1 MHRRTF
7 IMLGF
12 SGLLVSCVEVTGTGE
27 PGEAPAPLDARAEI
41 GLNIAPVPL
50 KLENAD
56 WAVVGLGSYYVNAAS
71 ACVDCHSCPT
81 YSPGESP
88 FTGGRGRLDAAHY
101 LAGGVSFG
109 PLGQN
114 ITAPSLA
121 PDTNGLPGGLTREQ
135 FTSAM
140 RTGKD
145 PDDPNRTLQIM
156 PWPLYRVMADEDLV
170 AMYEYLRAI
179 PTAQPGTCTGP
190 GQ

>member
-1 MHRRTF
+1 MHRRSF
-7 IMLGF
+7 IMLGL
-12 SGLLVSCVEVTGTGE
+12 SGVLVSCAVEVTGTGE
-27 PGEAPAPLDARAEI
+27 PGEAPMPLDVRAEI
-41 GLNIAPVPL
+41 GLRIAPVPL

-56 WAVVGLGSYYVNAAS
+56 PYLVGIGSYYVNAAS

-101 LAGGVSFG
+101 LGGGVPMG
-109 PLGQN
+109 TNLK
-114 ITAPSLA
+114 APSLA
-121 PDTNGLPGGLTREQ
+121 PDANGLPGGLTRDQ
-135 FTSAM
+135 FLSAM

-145 PDDPNRTLQIM
+145 PNDPNRILQLM
-156 PWPLYRVMADEDLV
+156 PWSLYRAMAEGDLV

-179 PTAQPGTCTGP
+179 PAAQPGTCTGP